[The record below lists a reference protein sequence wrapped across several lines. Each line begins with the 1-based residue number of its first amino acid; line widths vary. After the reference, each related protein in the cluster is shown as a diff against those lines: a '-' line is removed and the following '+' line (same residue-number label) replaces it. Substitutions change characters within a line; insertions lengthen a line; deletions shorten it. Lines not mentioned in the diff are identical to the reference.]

1 MGFNAEKVIENIEIR
16 DFQEKILSWYFK
28 NGRQFPWRKS
38 SASNYK
44 KTISEVLLQRTK
56 AETVAKYFPQFIKKY
71 PSWNKLGEASEQDLQ
86 EILRPLGLYK
96 QRGKRLFGLAQ
107 ELKKRKGIFPKERN
121 QVEDIS
127 MMGQYL
133 TNAYELFILN
143 KPAPLL
149 DVNMSRVLERYFG
162 PRKLS
167 DIRYDPY
174 LQNLAIKVVNHK
186 NVKEIN
192 WAILDYSA
200 LICKANK
207 PICNQCT
214 LNNRCIY
221 FRKAKNEF
229 GSEGKGDQMI

>member
-1 MGFNAEKVIENIEIR
+1 MGVKAEKVIENIEISY
-16 DFQEKILSWYFK
+16 FQAKILNWYLK

-44 KTISEVLLQRTK
+44 KIISEVLLQRTK

-86 EILRPLGLYK
+86 EILRPLGLHK

-162 PRKLS
+162 PRKLA

-174 LQNLAIKVVNHK
+174 LQDLAIKVVNQK
-186 NVKEIN
+186 NAKEIN
-192 WAILDYSA
+192 WAILDFAA
-200 LICKANK
+200 LM
-207 PICNQCT
+207 CT
-214 LNNRCIY
+214 ARN
-221 FRKAKNEF
+221 AKCEF
-229 GSEGKGDQMI
+229 CQLKIKCLFYLKTSSQTLSIT